1 MRNDGEIPKSAT
13 QKINSS
19 SHVFMF
25 IYWQIFS
32 SMSVQY
38 LPKGVYNIKQISLL
52 NFIIKYLNMLFVAGI
67 FLIEKILR

>member
-52 NFIIKYLNMLFVAGI
+52 KYLNMLFVAGI